1 MEMLIMHERLEELM
15 LAEKHILERG
25 IFSNPRNVFCSET
38 PRLVDFLSSP
48 DLNFKC
54 LLDRNIVSYL
64 VAMIKG
70 LDLSNL
76 SNQEPYRSV
85 AGLQSFLNAGNILS
99 EAGLSYHEYMDNNEL
114 NKADDELSFFRAA
127 DNLDPNIYL
136 EVFLNQRDTIPPSEV
151 KTFKSGELLKGRL
164 PERITQFERN
174 IVIVKKA
181 IAISLSKKQSSYQTM
196 LDLMDWIYE
205 EYMFSAPSFHFL
217 SIYFSS
223 WKISKMLKSHSLKDV
238 RNATWD
244 ITYLQQLIKCY
255 QEEPN
260 TIWFFS
266 TFDKAIRTTAD
277 LTFIRYDE
285 DESNYMSRIEDSYG
299 SMWGKKNNY
308 GSKLIKKLIR
318 FNENPDDESRKMNQ
332 FNGSAEYQL
341 EVREKT
347 HQEYL
352 RATA

>member
-1 MEMLIMHERLEELM
+1 MLIMHERFEELI

-25 IFSNPRNVFCSET
+25 ILSNPRNVFCSET
-38 PRLVDFLSSP
+38 PRLVDFLGSP
-48 DLNFKC
+48 NLNFKC

-70 LDLSNL
+70 LNL
-76 SNQEPYRSV
+76 SGLKHQEPYRSV
-85 AGLQSFLNAGNILS
+85 AALQSILKAGNILS
-99 EAGLSYHEYMDNNEL
+99 EAGLSYHEYMDNNNL
-114 NKADDELSFFRAA
+114 SKADDELSFFRAA

-136 EVFLNQRDTIPPSEV
+136 DIFLNNRDVILPNEI
-151 KTFKSGELLKGRL
+151 KQFKSGELSSGKL

-181 IAISLSKKQSSYQTM
+181 IAISLSKNQTPYQTM
-196 LDLMDWIYE
+196 IDLMDWIYD

-223 WKISKMLKSHSLKDV
+223 WRISKMLKSNSLKDI

-255 QEEPN
+255 QKEPN
-260 TIWFFS
+260 TIWLFS

-285 DESNYMSRIEDSYG
+285 DESNYMSRMEDSYG
-299 SMWGKKNNY
+299 SMWGKKYNY

-318 FNENPDDESRKMNQ
+318 FTENPDDENRKMNQ

-341 EVREKT
+341 EVRRNVHK
-347 HQEYL
+347 EYL
-352 RATA
+352 RAI